1 MKAAVTECMNGSD
14 TRMTPTRPT
23 ENPLQDACEQ
33 MTRLLT
39 DGVKHGFFAMTVE
52 AETVQSKRRRITIRA
67 GKSYQFVVSEE
78 HVRCL

>member
-1 MKAAVTECMNGSD
+1 MHERIRYQDDTGEANG
-14 TRMTPTRPT
+14 
-23 ENPLQDACEQ
+23 NPLQDACEQ

-52 AETVQSKRRRITIRA
+52 VETVQSKRRRITIRA